1 MATYAEICGA
11 TQRAWKM
18 FESTLMM
25 ELGEDFSSREFFNIA
40 DSAICKVVD
49 YVMQATNFEVNCPTC
64 NTRCDNEDEI
74 NEDGTCWNYQVETT
88 D

>member
-1 MATYAEICGA
+1 MATYDEICGA

-25 ELGEDFSSREFFNIA
+25 ELGEDFSSRGFFNIA
-40 DSAICKVVD
+40 DSAICKVDD
-49 YVMQATNFEVNCPTC
+49 YVMQATNFRVNCPTC
-64 NTRCDNEDEI
+64 NTRCGNEDEI
-74 NEDGTCWNYQVETT
+74 NEDGTCWNCEGEE

>member
-1 MATYAEICGA
+1 MATYDEICGA

-40 DSAICKVVD
+40 DSAICKVDD
-49 YVMQATNFEVNCPTC
+49 YVMQATNFGVNCPTC
-64 NTRCDNEDEI
+64 NTRCDNEGES
-74 NEDGTCWNYQVETT
+74 
-88 D
+88 